1 MFPVVSNP
9 FVDLYSNVESSFSG
23 PPSFLEGGPVKLTR
37 FVEMS
42 SDICHATVNE
52 MIVVGRFEHIGHA
65 SIREGTT
72 AWGVWLRV
80 DQWPT
85 VLGRHPRLRCGVPYH
100 VAKPFLFTGM
110 DVTQCNCCCHS
121 SRIGRILFSFS
132 CPPHVAQV
140 FVFILTVFRPVVP
153 SHNVLHFS
161 LPILTV
167 PNLEVPSHNSVLLR
181 RRLF

>member
-1 MFPVVSNP
+1 
-9 FVDLYSNVESSFSG
+9 
-23 PPSFLEGGPVKLTR
+23 
-37 FVEMS
+37 MS

-100 VAKPFLFTGM
+100 VANRTLSFHGNGRDAVQLLLPFFEDWTYSFFLQLPSVRCTG
-110 DVTQCNCCCHS
+110 VRVQSHRLPTSGAVPQRPS
-121 SRIGRILFSFS
+121 LFS
-132 CPPHVAQV
+132 AN
-140 FVFILTVFRPVVP
+140 LDRPQ
-153 SHNVLHFS
+153 S
-161 LPILTV
+161 
-167 PNLEVPSHNSVLLR
+167 
-181 RRLF
+181 